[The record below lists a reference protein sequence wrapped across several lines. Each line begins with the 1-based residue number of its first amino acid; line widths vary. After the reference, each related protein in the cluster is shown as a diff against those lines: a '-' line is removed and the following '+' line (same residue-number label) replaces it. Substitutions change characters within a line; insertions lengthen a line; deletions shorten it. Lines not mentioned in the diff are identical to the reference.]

1 MSRKRSRGGRPAP
14 VPRDRRG
21 TAAATDAQRRRR
33 LVLAGGVIAGIAA
46 LAAVTFALR
55 PSGPGLEPQAIGR
68 TDTADVHSLRFA
80 GSPEHLLLGHH
91 GGVLETRDG
100 GRTWRPLA
108 ANADAMSMEV
118 SGESIVIAGHD
129 IFQGSD
135 DGGRTWAPIEAA
147 LPSLDIHA
155 FARSRL
161 DPDTM
166 WAYLA
171 GGGIWRT
178 DDGGRTFTEVYQGD
192 AVALAAIAPDGR
204 DVLLGIDPFAGLVR
218 SEDAGRTWRPLGRP
232 PGTPVASMAAT
243 PDGNTIL
250 LGTGQGLYRTDDA
263 GASWRTP
270 LPETTFL
277 AVAVSDDGRTVVAVS
292 DRTEVYRSDDGGATW
307 SAAA

>member
-1 MSRKRSRGGRPAP
+1 
-14 VPRDRRG
+14 
-21 TAAATDAQRRRR
+21 
-33 LVLAGGVIAGIAA
+33 VLAGGVIVGIAA

-55 PSGPGLEPQAIGR
+55 PSGPGAAAQAIGR
-68 TDTADVHSLRFA
+68 TDTADGHSLRFA
-80 GSPEHLLLGHH
+80 GSPEHLLFGHH
-91 GGVLETRDG
+91 HGVREARDG
-100 GRTWRPLA
+100 GRTWRPLGA
-108 ANADAMSMEV
+108 RADAMSMEV

-129 IFQGSD
+129 VFQASE
-135 DGGRTWAPIEAA
+135 DGGRTWAPIPAA

-178 DDGGRTFTEVYQGD
+178 DDGGCTFTEVYQGD
-192 AVALAAIAPDGR
+192 AVALAATADENR
-204 DVLLGIDPFAGLVR
+204 DVLLGIDPFAGLMR
-218 SEDAGRTWRPLGRP
+218 SEDDGRTWRPIGRR
-232 PGTPVASMAAT
+232 PGTPVASMATT
-243 PDGNTIL
+243 PDAGIIV
-250 LGTGQGLYRTDDA
+250 LGTGEGLYRTDDL
-263 GASWRTP
+263 GASWRTL

-292 DRTEVYRSDDGGATW
+292 DRTEVYRSDDGGTTW